1 MCGRYQHNR
10 RKSFALLEI
19 FDALTRLLHIT
30 RDIQK
35 NIKKSNV
42 LKIHKENARHKKQYG
57 ISRDSVQVA
66 IASKVHLV
74 TKKRR
79 RRVEAVV
86 Q

>member
-30 RDIQK
+30 RDLQK

-57 ISRDSVQVA
+57 HFIPY
-66 IASKVHLV
+66 IKVL
-74 TKKRR
+74 TIQQKS
-79 RRVEAVV
+79 EF
-86 Q
+86 